1 MKHHMLTLW
10 DICSS
15 FAWQI
20 WQKWVKT

>member
-20 WQKWVKT
+20 WQK